1 MAERGDKIMLV
12 STLFGRY
19 LEDTLQFRSYYSYF
33 SPMLP
38 RGWERMYPNFASS
51 EAVLASENLHF
62 SQGSCDHE
70 AFNATLHPFIRN
82 TVGSMDFG
90 GSALNKYYNA
100 DNAPR
105 GSRRVTSDVYALATA
120 VLFQSPV
127 QHFNMPQRYRHLH
140 RV

>member
-1 MAERGDKIMLV
+1 MTMQLYEDILSDANEYGLLV
-12 STLFGRY
+12 IFHGCT
-19 LEDTLQFRSYYSYF
+19 
-33 SPMLP
+33 LP

-62 SQGSCDHE
+62 SQGSCDNE

-105 GSRRVTSDVYALATA
+105 GRPAGDIRCLRTGYGGAISESGTA
-120 VLFQSPV
+120 FC
-127 QHFNMPQRYRHLH
+127 FGTE
-140 RV
+140 